1 MATLESPAIG
11 NETDVDTNL
20 GKPYKVIL
28 FNDEDHDM
36 LEVSD
41 QIIKAIHCTPDRAA
55 AIMLEAHKN
64 GRAIV
69 ITASLERC
77 EHVESILSEIQLGT
91 KIEEA

>member
-1 MATLESPAIG
+1 MTNDKTCTIE
-11 NETDVDTNL
+11 EVDVSTSL

-28 FNDEDHDM
+28 FNDEHHEQF
-36 LEVSD
+36 EVAA
-41 QIIKAIHCTPDRAA
+41 QIIQAIHCTPERAMQ
-55 AIMLEAHKN
+55 IMMEAHKS

-77 EHVESILSEIQLGT
+77 ELVEEILSQIQLGT